1 MSQQQQQQS
10 LKTPMDKQTELMLK
24 YGPKDVCYAANW
36 ENKDIYYIQKMCTRK
51 DPNDIKHFFDQQ
63 EKRWN
68 DHKHVYL
75 ELDNRRIEITEVA
88 KAGDIVTIQGLQH
101 CCRQIITAGL
111 ATWRYH
117 GVGDSTIEAR
127 AYQQRLFGEIEP
139 RADMTVGA
147 QGSITR
153 SGQNISAIGIFPAS
167 FPTITVRESGIFTNV
182 TGYTG
187 VMFNRQQFSATQIAH
202 TVNGLSFTVATNIT
216 FGAVTSY
223 G

>member
-1 MSQQQQQQS
+1 
-10 LKTPMDKQTELMLK
+10 MDKQTELMLK

-36 ENKDIYYIQKMCTRK
+36 ENRDIHYIQKMCTKK

-75 ELDNRRIEITEVA
+75 ELDNTRIEISEVA
-88 KAGDIVTIQGLQH
+88 KAGDIVTVQGVQY
-101 CCRQIITAGL
+101 CCRQIITTGL
-111 ATWRYH
+111 APWRYH
-117 GVGDSTIEAR
+117 GVGDSIIEAR

-139 RADMTVGA
+139 RADMTGSGGA

-153 SGQNISAIGIFPAS
+153 SSQSINAIGIFPAS
-167 FPTITVRESGIFTNV
+167 FPTLTIRESGIFTNV
-182 TGYTG
+182 TGYSTG
-187 VMFNRQQFSATQIAH
+187 VMFNRQQFSGTAIAH
-202 TVNGLSFTVATNIT
+202 TVGGLSFTVATSIT
-216 FGAVTSY
+216 FGAVTTY